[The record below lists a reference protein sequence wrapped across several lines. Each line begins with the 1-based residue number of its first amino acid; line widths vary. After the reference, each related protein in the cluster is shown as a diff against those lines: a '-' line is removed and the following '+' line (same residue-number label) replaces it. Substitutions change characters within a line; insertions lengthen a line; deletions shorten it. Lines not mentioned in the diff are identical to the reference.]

1 MEKKNCSAPYSVD
14 DAKKERSRVL
24 AHKRRATNRS
34 VMDELTKVR
43 EGCGFGAW
51 SSKGKAVGAWLM
63 IGKECCL
70 KSEK

>member
-1 MEKKNCSAPYSVD
+1 MFPLSSVLFFFPPLLVVVKIMEKKNCSAPYSVD

-43 EGCGFGAW
+43 EGCGFGGVV
-51 SSKGKAVGAWLM
+51 K
-63 IGKECCL
+63 
-70 KSEK
+70 